1 MFPNYKANT
10 IQTIRMLEHFKLE
23 GIDVELIFPDRKPPI
38 ENISIEEFYE
48 LENSFKI
55 SKTPHYLPFDKIKF
69 LNRFFFIISSLL
81 WSFYIVYKKTKN
93 LNEDSYFM
101 TRTNWIL
108 LFLSMKNKKII
119 YECHKYS
126 KIEKLVLNFLKTKK
140 QIILI
145 FTNEKL
151 RSSFKLS
158 NNLLNNS
165 LILPSSFDSR
175 LFKDSTINKEKNSV
189 IFSGNLKRFNKIREI
204 EFLLDAFS
212 DLRLQEYKLKIIGG
226 PNNVADYFRNN
237 FPSKNIFFLGNLSQ
251 KKVIEAMCNSEIGIL
266 INPPDE
272 HSKLF
277 TSPIKYFEY
286 LKAKLKILSVN
297 YDSHIN
303 LPMQNNMYYFNF
315 GNKEEFVNELLSLS
329 DKKFNTEATIDYFS
343 YKERVKNILAQVA
356 RLEGLEPPTL

>member
-23 GIDVELIFPDRKPPI
+23 SIDVELIFPDRKPPV

-55 SKTPHYLPFDKIKF
+55 SKTPHYLPFDKFKYF
-69 LNRFFFIISSLL
+69 NRFFFIISSLL
-81 WSFYIVYKKTKN
+81 WSFYVVYKKTKN
-93 LNEDSYFM
+93 LDEDSYYM

-108 LFLSMKNKKII
+108 LFLSMRNKKII

-126 KIEKLVLNFLKTKK
+126 KLENLVLNFIKTKK

-158 NNLLNNS
+158 NNLLKNS

-175 LFKDSTINKEKNSV
+175 LFKNSALNKEKNSV

-204 EFLLDAFS
+204 EFLIDAFS

-226 PNNVADYFRNN
+226 PNNVAEYFRNN

-251 KKVIEAMCNSEIGIL
+251 KKVIEAMCNSEIGVL

-297 YDSHIN
+297 YYSHIN

-329 DKKFNTEATIDYFS
+329 DKKFNTEATIDNFS
-343 YKERVKNILAQVA
+343 YKERVKNIIAQVA